1 MEKSQKDLRKRIYA
15 DAKITICTAVITG
28 IVAVLQFWH
37 YVILWRLRN
46 IQEKIG
52 EYYEQE
58 ASVDMALKR
67 AVLCL
72 FMCVVLILF
81 SCILNEI
88 HKTGRPF
95 SQKIIKRMQTMAVL
109 LMVAAVFPD
118 MAVMVV
124 KVVTS
129 TNTAKM
135 NLFDYENVIP
145 MIFGVCMGLMSEIFK
160 YGYEIQEDIDQ
171 IA

>member
-1 MEKSQKDLRKRIYA
+1 MEKSKKDLRKRIYA
-15 DAKITICTAVITG
+15 DAKITIFTAVITG
-28 IVAVLQFWH
+28 IVAVAQLYHFM
-37 YVILWRLRN
+37 ILCRLEN
-46 IQEKIG
+46 ISENISKN
-52 EYYEQE
+52 YEQE
-58 ASVDMALKR
+58 TTADIALKR

-95 SQKIIKRMQTMAVL
+95 SKKIIRKLQMMAVL
-109 LMVAAVFPD
+109 LMVTAVFPD
-118 MAVMVV
+118 MVV
-124 KVVTS
+124 VVVGVVTS
-129 TNTAKM
+129 TATAKV